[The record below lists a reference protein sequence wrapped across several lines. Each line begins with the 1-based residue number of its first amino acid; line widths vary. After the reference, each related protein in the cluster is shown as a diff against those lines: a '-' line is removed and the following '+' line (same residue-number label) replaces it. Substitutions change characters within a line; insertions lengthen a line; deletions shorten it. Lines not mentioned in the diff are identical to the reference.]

1 MAYIPKVQIKI
12 PQFNFLRLTH
22 YKVSLFLNK
31 TCYIAN
37 NRLHINPRHSK
48 LKKNEI
54 NSHIKERYIK
64 NKKINKTEQIIN
76 IPVIN
81 NSFLNILL
89 PFSIYPSI
97 VSFVI
102 SIDLNSP

>member
-1 MAYIPKVQIKI
+1 MDIPE
-12 PQFNFLRLTH
+12 FNFLRLTN
-22 YKVSLFLNK
+22 YKFSLFLNK
-31 TCYIAN
+31 TLYLAN
-37 NRLHINPRHSK
+37 DRLHINPPNSK
-48 LKKNEI
+48 LKKREK

-64 NKKINKTEQIIN
+64 NKKIHKTEQIIN